1 MQQAPFPMQPMAE
14 EMARQGRYGDSMLV
28 HMNPIE
34 VEGLA
39 SLSPTGELTIN
50 PETGQP
56 EAFLPILAALASS
69 IGGGALGGALA
80 SGIGGLFG
88 GTFAGTLAGKLGT
101 LAAKGIATEGIR
113 AGLTGEDFD
122 PMKALTS
129 SATSFGVDKAVTAAK
144 DALGGAAIEGT
155 KTALDAAG
163 KEAVTAGADLAK
175 ATTAATDVGALEAAA
190 RVDPLGIDPSSTA
203 MMSPNPAATISTG
216 SSLPGAAENVF
227 EASPLPGM
235 SSAQRGALGG
245 VDAAQSSLD
254 SALSRGDMLTQRLA
268 DQRGDIGLTDAL
280 TSKEGLGAFGKQMLS
295 PSSAIPF
302 AVGEGQRAE
311 IERLEELDRQFGQY
325 SKEKEE
331 DYQRNLRGIQDN
343 TFGSI
348 TGGVGGLAEG
358 GITSINPQNY
368 MDTVSGVYGLAGEA
382 PPVKMM
388 MGGGPSNPDFN
399 PMTANNLSGGF
410 GLGPGTTGPGMA
422 QNRLRGSEVISP
434 ADLEGYRPGIDPEIM
449 YFRNPQPAQ
458 TGTTTGSTDTA
469 DAAAFM
475 ASSMSDN
482 PFIAAADPSKRAEA
496 LEIVNRQS
504 VSQRKRKAAQN
515 YLDENPF
522 EDMTESD
529 IASMRYGEAY
539 GMQEGGET
547 NAGMEKMLVDQTAM
561 ALMGRLSEE
570 ETDLVIKRFIDEFG
584 IEAFQALRSE
594 VLEGVVPGSQ
604 KEGLIQGQGGGMD
617 DMIPGMIGDQQP
629 VAVSPGE
636 FIVPGDVVSGL
647 GDGDSSAGAQ
657 ELEGMMDRVRMERTG
672 TTRQPAPIQARAGG
686 ILPA

>member
-1 MQQAPFPMQPMAE
+1 MNMQQAPFPMQPMAE

-69 IGGGALGGALA
+69 IGGGALATGIGSFLSGTALGSLGAL
-80 SGIGGLFG
+80 GGGLVG
-88 GTFAGTLAGKLGT
+88 KAGMLAL
-101 LAAKGIATEGIR
+101 KGITTEGLR
-113 AGLTGEDFD
+113 AGLTGTDFD
-122 PMKALTS
+122 LGKAATS
-129 SATSFGVDKAVTAAK
+129 AATSFGVDKAIGAATDAMGGATLQGTK
-144 DALGGAAIEGT
+144 DALAESTQGVADASKGLAEATQASVEAGSAARDYATLGDALKAEEAVGVAKSGLDAAQAT
-155 KTALDAAG
+155 QSGFQTALDTQRAG
-163 KEAVTAGADLAK
+163 IAGPSG
-175 ATTAATDVGALEAAA
+175 VGALGSME
-190 RVDPLGIDPSSTA
+190 GIT
-203 MMSPNPAATISTG
+203 
-216 SSLPGAAENVF
+216 
-227 EASPLPGM
+227 
-235 SSAQRGALGG
+235 
-245 VDAAQSSLD
+245 
-254 SALSRGDMLTQRLA
+254 
-268 DQRGDIGLTDAL
+268 
-280 TSKEGLGAFGKQMLS
+280 AFGKGLLT
-295 PSSAIPF
+295 PSAAIPI

-311 IERLEELDRQFGQY
+311 IERLDEMERMFGLSAEER
-325 SKEKEE
+325 EE
-331 DYQRNLRGIQDN
+331 DYRRNQAGLEASRY
-343 TFGSI
+343 GS
-348 TGGVGGLAEG
+348 TSGGVGGLAEG

-388 MGGGPSNPDFN
+388 MGGGPSSDPGNFN
-399 PMTANNLSGGF
+399 PGGGLNF
-410 GLGPGTTGPGMA
+410 GLGSGLGGPAAA
-422 QNRLRGSEVISP
+422 QRGLRGSEVISP

-449 YFRNPQPAQ
+449 YFRNPEPAE
-458 TGTTTGSTDTA
+458 TGATTGSTDTA
-469 DAAAFM
+469 SVT

-496 LEIVNRQS
+496 LEVVNRQS
-504 VSQRKRKAAQN
+504 VSTRKRKAAQD
-515 YLDENPF
+515 YLDRNPVD
-522 EDMTESD
+522 ETTETD
-529 IASMRYGEAY
+529 IAGMRYGEAY

-547 NAGMEKMLVDQTAM
+547 NAGMEGMLFDQAAM

-570 ETDLVIKRFIDEFG
+570 ETDVVIQRFIDEFG
-584 IEAFQALRSE
+584 IEAFKALRSQ
-594 VLEGVVPGSQ
+594 VLEGIVPGSQ

-672 TTRQPAPIQARAGG
+672 TTRQPAPIQASAGG

>member
-1 MQQAPFPMQPMAE
+1 MNMQQAPYPMQPMAE

-69 IGGGALGGALA
+69 LGGSALATGIGGFLTGGALGGTLTGALT
-80 SGIGGLFG
+80 SLGGLG
-88 GTFAGTLAGKLGT
+88 GGLVGKAALMAGKGL
-101 LAAKGIATEGIR
+101 ATEGIR
-113 AGLTGEDFD
+113 SGLMGEDFD

-129 SATSFGVDKAVTAAK
+129 AATTFGVDKAVQAGAESLQGVQGFEQAATDASKLADLSKAQQIAAGATPDALTAANNPFI
-144 DALGGAAIEGT
+144 AQAE
-155 KTALDAAG
+155 TAR
-163 KEAVTAGADLAK
+163 AGADAAK
-175 ATTAATDVGALEAAA
+175 KFASDMSAFDV
-190 RVDPLGIDPSSTA
+190 VKD
-203 MMSPNPAATISTG
+203 
-216 SSLPGAAENVF
+216 
-227 EASPLPGM
+227 
-235 SSAQRGALGG
+235 GG
-245 VDAAQSSLD
+245 
-254 SALSRGDMLTQRLA
+254 LA
-268 DQRGDIGLTDAL
+268 DIGKGLLT
-280 TSKEGLGAFGKQMLS
+280 
-295 PSSAIPF
+295 PSAAIPI

-311 IERLEELDRQFGQY
+311 IDRLNEMERMFGQ
-325 SKEKEE
+325 SAEEREE
-331 DYQRNLRGIQDN
+331 DYRRNQAGLEASRY
-343 TFGSI
+343 GS
-348 TGGVGGLAEG
+348 TSGGVGGLAEG

-388 MGGGPSNPDFN
+388 MGGGPSSDPGNFN
-399 PMTANNLSGGF
+399 PGGGLNF
-410 GLGPGTTGPGMA
+410 GLGSGLGGPAAA
-422 QNRLRGSEVISP
+422 QRGLRGTEVISP

-449 YFRNPQPAQ
+449 YFRNPEPAE
-458 TGTTTGSTDTA
+458 TGTSTASTDTA
-469 DAAAFM
+469 AVM

-482 PFIAAADPSKRAEA
+482 PFIAAADPSRRAEA

-504 VSQRKRKAAQN
+504 VGGRKRKAAQD
-515 YLDENPF
+515 YLDANPF
-522 EDMTESD
+522 DETTETD
-529 IASMRYGEAY
+529 IAGMRYGEAY
-539 GMQEGGET
+539 GMQAGGET
-547 NAGMEKMLVDQTAM
+547 NAGMEKMLFDQTAM

-672 TTRQPAPIQARAGG
+672 TTRQPAPIQAKAGG

>member
-1 MQQAPFPMQPMAE
+1 MNMQQAPFPMQPMAE

-56 EAFLPILAALASS
+56 EAFLPILAAIASS
-69 IGGGALGGALA
+69 IGGSALATGIGGFLSGTALGSLGALGGGLVGKAGMLAL
-80 SGIGGLFG
+80 
-88 GTFAGTLAGKLGT
+88 
-101 LAAKGIATEGIR
+101 KGITTEGLR
-113 AGLTGEDFD
+113 AGLTGTDFD
-122 PMKALTS
+122 LGKAATS
-129 SATSFGVDKAVTAAK
+129 AATSFGVDKAIDAATDIVGGATLQGTK
-144 DALGGAAIEGT
+144 DALAESTQGVADASKGLAEANQLASAASEAQKAAIDPASIEASSKAAMAATANPVSTAQSALTAAQKTQSGFQ
-155 KTALDAAG
+155 TALDTQRAG
-163 KEAVTAGADLAK
+163 IAG
-175 ATTAATDVGALEAAA
+175 
-190 RVDPLGIDPSSTA
+190 
-203 MMSPNPAATISTG
+203 G
-216 SSLPGAAENVF
+216 SGL
-227 EASPLPGM
+227 
-235 SSAQRGALGG
+235 RALG
-245 VDAAQSSLD
+245 
-254 SALSRGDMLTQRLA
+254 
-268 DQRGDIGLTDAL
+268 
-280 TSKEGLGAFGKQMLS
+280 SKEGITAFGKGLLS
-295 PSSAIPF
+295 PSAAIPI
-302 AVGEGQRAE
+302 AIGEGQRAE
-311 IERLEELDRQFGQY
+311 MERLDELDRQFGQY

-331 DYQRNLRGIQDN
+331 EYQRNLRGIQDN
-343 TFGSI
+343 TFSNI

-399 PMTANNLSGGF
+399 PMTASNLSGGF

-434 ADLEGYRPGIDPEIM
+434 ADLEGYRPGVDPEIM
-449 YFRNPQPAQ
+449 YFRNPEPAV
-458 TGTTTGSTDTA
+458 TTGDIPASAPGGADTSPV
-469 DAAAFM
+469 M
-475 ASSMSDN
+475 AGLQA
-482 PFIAAADPSKRAEA
+482 IAGSIFDPSKRAEA

-529 IASMRYGEAY
+529 IASMRYGETY

>member
-1 MQQAPFPMQPMAE
+1 MNMQQAPFPMQPMAE

-39 SLSPTGELTIN
+39 SLSPTGELTTN
-50 PETGQP
+50 PATGQP
-56 EAFLPILAALASS
+56 EAFLPILAALASG
-69 IGGGALGGALA
+69 IGGSALGGALA

-113 AGLTGEDFD
+113 AGLSGDDFD

-129 SATSFGVDKAVTAAK
+129 AATTFGVDKAIGAATDAVGGATLQGTK
-144 DALGGAAIEGT
+144 DALAESTQGVADASKGLAEATQAGTGIEAAQ
-155 KTALDAAG
+155 TALDTAQTAQSGFQTALDTQRAG
-163 KEAVTAGADLAK
+163 IAGDS
-175 ATTAATDVGALEAAA
+175 
-190 RVDPLGIDPSSTA
+190 GIK
-203 MMSPNPAATISTG
+203 
-216 SSLPGAAENVF
+216 
-227 EASPLPGM
+227 
-235 SSAQRGALGG
+235 ALGSMEG
-245 VDAAQSSLD
+245 V
-254 SALSRGDMLTQRLA
+254 T
-268 DQRGDIGLTDAL
+268 
-280 TSKEGLGAFGKQMLS
+280 AFGKGLLS
-295 PSSAIPF
+295 PSAAIPI

-311 IERLEELDRQFGQY
+311 MERLDELDRQFGQY

-449 YFRNPQPAQ
+449 YFRNPEPAQ

-529 IASMRYGEAY
+529 IASMRYGETY

>member
-1 MQQAPFPMQPMAE
+1 MMALDKASPEYAEQLAKMKSSQGTIANLSTPQALPTGQVGPPMPSQI
-14 EMARQGRYGDSMLV
+14 EMAQRGVSSATEAARGNVFDSFKANPGDFTM
-28 HMNPIE
+28 E
-34 VEGLA
+34 FGKGL
-39 SLSPTGELTIN
+39 LSPT
-50 PETGQP
+50 
-56 EAFLPILAALASS
+56 
-69 IGGGALGGALA
+69 
-80 SGIGGLFG
+80 
-88 GTFAGTLAGKLGT
+88 
-101 LAAKGIATEGIR
+101 
-113 AGLTGEDFD
+113 
-122 PMKALTS
+122 
-129 SATSFGVDKAVTAAK
+129 
-144 DALGGAAIEGT
+144 
-155 KTALDAAG
+155 
-163 KEAVTAGADLAK
+163 
-175 ATTAATDVGALEAAA
+175 
-190 RVDPLGIDPSSTA
+190 
-203 MMSPNPAATISTG
+203 
-216 SSLPGAAENVF
+216 
-227 EASPLPGM
+227 
-235 SSAQRGALGG
+235 
-245 VDAAQSSLD
+245 
-254 SALSRGDMLTQRLA
+254 
-268 DQRGDIGLTDAL
+268 
-280 TSKEGLGAFGKQMLS
+280 
-295 PSSAIPF
+295 SAIPI
-302 AVGEGQRAE
+302 AIGEGQRAE
-311 IERLEELDRQFGQY
+311 MERLDELDRQFGQY

-331 DYQRNLRGIQDN
+331 EYQRNLRGIQDN
-343 TFGSI
+343 TFGNI

-399 PMTANNLSGGF
+399 PMTASNLSGGF

-434 ADLEGYRPGIDPEIM
+434 ADLEGYRPGVDPEIM
-449 YFRNPQPAQ
+449 YFRNPEPAV
-458 TGTTTGSTDTA
+458 TTGDIPASAPGGADTSPV
-469 DAAAFM
+469 M
-475 ASSMSDN
+475 AGLQA
-482 PFIAAADPSKRAEA
+482 IAESIFDPSKRAEA

-529 IASMRYGEAY
+529 IASMRYGETY

>member
-1 MQQAPFPMQPMAE
+1 MNMQQAPFPMQPMAE

-39 SLSPTGELTIN
+39 SLSPTGQLTIN

-69 IGGGALGGALA
+69 IGGSALA
-80 SGIGGLFG
+80 TGIGGFLGATGIGSSLAGIAG
-88 GTFAGTLAGKLGT
+88 GLGGKLGM
-101 LAAKGIATEGIR
+101 LALKGITTEGLR
-113 AGLTGEDFD
+113 AGLTGTDFD
-122 PMKALTS
+122 LGKAATS
-129 SATSFGVDKAVTAAK
+129 AATSFGVDKAIGAATDAVGGATLQGTK
-144 DALGGAAIEGT
+144 DALAESTQGVADASKGLAEATQASTEAASQVMGSSPATIMDALDASAAVDTAKSGLEAAQATQSGFQ
-155 KTALDAAG
+155 TALDTQRAG
-163 KEAVTAGADLAK
+163 IAG
-175 ATTAATDVGALEAAA
+175 
-190 RVDPLGIDPSSTA
+190 
-203 MMSPNPAATISTG
+203 G
-216 SSLPGAAENVF
+216 SGL
-227 EASPLPGM
+227 
-235 SSAQRGALGG
+235 GALG
-245 VDAAQSSLD
+245 
-254 SALSRGDMLTQRLA
+254 
-268 DQRGDIGLTDAL
+268 
-280 TSKEGLGAFGKQMLS
+280 SKEGITAFGKGLMS
-295 PSSAIPF
+295 PSAAIPI
-302 AVGEGQRAE
+302 ALGEGQRAE
-311 IERLEELDRQFGQY
+311 MERLDELDRQFGQY
-325 SKEKEE
+325 SEEKEE
-331 DYQRNLRGIQDN
+331 EYQRNLRGIQDN
-343 TFGSI
+343 TFGNI

-388 MGGGPSNPDFN
+388 MDGGPSNPDFN
-399 PMTANNLSGGF
+399 PMTARNLSGGF
-410 GLGPGTTGPGMA
+410 GLGLGTTGPGMA

-434 ADLEGYRPGIDPEIM
+434 AELEGYRPGIDPEIM
-449 YFRNPQPAQ
+449 YFRNPEPAQ

-469 DAAAFM
+469 DTADTAAVM
-475 ASSMSDN
+475 ASGTSDN

-496 LEIVNRQS
+496 LEILNRQS
-504 VSQRKRKAAQN
+504 VSQRKREAAQN

-529 IASMRYGEAY
+529 IAGMRYGEAY

>member
-1 MQQAPFPMQPMAE
+1 MNMQQAPFPMQPMAE

-56 EAFLPILAALASS
+56 EAFLPILAAIASS
-69 IGGGALGGALA
+69 IGGGALAT
-80 SGIGGLFG
+80 GIGGFLSGAGLGSLGALG
-88 GTFAGTLAGKLGT
+88 GGLVGKAGMLAL
-101 LAAKGIATEGIR
+101 KGITTEGLR
-113 AGLTGEDFD
+113 AGLTGTDFD
-122 PMKALTS
+122 LGKAATS
-129 SATSFGVDKAVTAAK
+129 AATSFGVDKAIGAATDAVGGATLQGTK
-144 DALGGAAIEGT
+144 DALAESTQGVADASKGLAEATQASTEAASQVMGSSPATIMDAVDASAAVDTAKSGLKAAQT
-155 KTALDAAG
+155 TQSGFQTALDTQRAG
-163 KEAVTAGADLAK
+163 IAG
-175 ATTAATDVGALEAAA
+175 
-190 RVDPLGIDPSSTA
+190 
-203 MMSPNPAATISTG
+203 G
-216 SSLPGAAENVF
+216 SGL
-227 EASPLPGM
+227 
-235 SSAQRGALGG
+235 GALGSMEG
-245 VDAAQSSLD
+245 V
-254 SALSRGDMLTQRLA
+254 T
-268 DQRGDIGLTDAL
+268 
-280 TSKEGLGAFGKQMLS
+280 AFGKGLLS
-295 PSSAIPF
+295 PTSAIPI
-302 AVGEGQRAE
+302 ALGEGQRAE
-311 IERLEELDRQFGQY
+311 MERLDELDRQFGQY

-331 DYQRNLRGIQDN
+331 EYQRNLRGIQDN
-343 TFGSI
+343 TFGNI

-368 MDTVSGVYGLAGEA
+368 MDTVSGVYGLVGEA

-399 PMTANNLSGGF
+399 PMTASNLSGGF

-434 ADLEGYRPGIDPEIM
+434 ADLEGYRPGVDPEIM
-449 YFRNPQPAQ
+449 YFRNPE
-458 TGTTTGSTDTA
+458 TTAAT
-469 DAAAFM
+469 DAAAVM

-482 PFIAAADPSKRAEA
+482 PFIEAADPSKRAEA
-496 LEIVNRQS
+496 LEILNRQS

-529 IASMRYGEAY
+529 IASMRYGETY

-584 IEAFQALRSE
+584 IEAFQALRSD